1 MNTRS
6 YEEAVEQGVVLY
18 DYEHDNADISE
29 KLIMLGYIAGLQD
42 TNKLLNESIRATG
55 ERGKAG
61 RMFSIAYSKFTG
73 IAQKAS
79 ERAKELKV

>member
-1 MNTRS
+1 MTYTRS
-6 YEEAVEQGVVLY
+6 YEEAVEQGITL
-18 DYEHDNADISE
+18 DENEADVDIE
-29 KLIMLGYIAGLQD
+29 RYVMLGYIAGLQD
-42 TNKLLNESIRATG
+42 TNKILRESISATG

-79 ERAKELKV
+79 SRAKELKV

>member
-1 MNTRS
+1 MTYTNS
-6 YEEAVEQGVVLY
+6 YNEAVEQGNVLQ
-18 DYEHDNADISE
+18 EHEPQSE
-29 KLIMLGYIAGLQD
+29 AERFIMLGYIAGLQD
-42 TNKLLNESIRATG
+42 THKILDEAIRATG

-79 ERAKELKV
+79 ARARELKV